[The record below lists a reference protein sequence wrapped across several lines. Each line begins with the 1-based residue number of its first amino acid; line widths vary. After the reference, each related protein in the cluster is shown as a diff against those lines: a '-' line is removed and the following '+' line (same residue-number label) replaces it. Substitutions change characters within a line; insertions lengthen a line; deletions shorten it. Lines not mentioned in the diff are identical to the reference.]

1 MDVLEQSNR
10 PEIAICGYPYNMSK
24 AKIMVSCGEL
34 QIWLEID
41 SEVYP
46 DQLTDLCNRASILFG
61 TALLQAKSSGVN
73 VMAPDGEF
81 DDDAEDFE

>member
-1 MDVLEQSNR
+1 
-10 PEIAICGYPYNMSK
+10 MSK

-34 QIWLEID
+34 QVWLEID

-46 DQLTDLCNRASILFG
+46 DQLTDLCNRAALLFG

-81 DDDAEDFE
+81 DEDSEDFE